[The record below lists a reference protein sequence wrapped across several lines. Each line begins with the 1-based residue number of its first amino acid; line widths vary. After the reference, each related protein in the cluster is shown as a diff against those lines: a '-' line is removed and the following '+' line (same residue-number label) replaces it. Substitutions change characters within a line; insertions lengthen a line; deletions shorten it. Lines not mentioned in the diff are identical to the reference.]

1 MMTQTSPTPPPR
13 SPQVLLAEDDPELR
27 RWLSEGLT
35 QKGYQVTQAVSGDEL
50 LERLWE
56 RSHEKTDFDLIVSDV
71 RMPGLNGLEVL
82 EGLRDEFEPS
92 IGQTPIIFITAFGDS
107 EVHDEAKELH
117 AVVFDKPFD
126 VDELIAHADLVLGR
140 KLS

>member
-1 MMTQTSPTPPPR
+1 MMNQTDPTPPRAP
-13 SPQVLLAEDDPELR
+13 PVLLAEDDTELR
-27 RWLSEGLT
+27 RWLSEVLT
-35 QKGYQVTQAVSGDEL
+35 QNGYSVTQAVSGDEL

-56 RSHEKTDFDLIVSDV
+56 RSHEKTDYDLIVSDV

-92 IGQTPIIFITAFGDS
+92 IGNTPIIFITAFGDH
-107 EVHDEAKELH
+107 EVHEEAKELR